1 MPRCRP
7 TGRRIMRNGKCCEE
21 ALKIDPQYG
30 NAWRNLGIV
39 GGGSVNGTAYSS
51 KQCYEEALK
60 IDPQYGDAWH
70 NLGFAGGGSVNGT
83 AHSSK
88 QCYMYE
94 EA

>member
-1 MPRCRP
+1 
-7 TGRRIMRNGKCCEE
+7 
-21 ALKIDPQYG
+21 
-30 NAWRNLGIV
+30 
-39 GGGSVNGTAYSS
+39 VNGTAYSS

>member
-1 MPRCRP
+1 
-7 TGRRIMRNGKCCEE
+7 MRNGKCCEE

-39 GGGSVNGTAYSS
+39 GGGSVNGTA
-51 KQCYEEALK
+51 
-60 IDPQYGDAWH
+60 
-70 NLGFAGGGSVNGT
+70 
-83 AHSSK
+83 HSSK